1 MKRYIKANTEY
12 PNYITIKHG
21 NRQFGVH
28 INEDGPYEG
37 SFAASIS
44 EIHPYDDAEYTWAK
58 INFNGQILY
67 YRDGKLVDKSQ
78 LWSYEPDD
86 YEEQEYGTSAVD
98 QYINDCL
105 DSVAT
110 DLIQMNRDVKPIMVH
125 N

>member
-1 MKRYIKANTEY
+1 MKRYIKASSEY
-12 PNYITIKHG
+12 NDYLTIKHG

-58 INFNGQILY
+58 IGFNGQTIF
-67 YRDGKLVDKSQ
+67 YRNGKVVDKMQ
-78 LWSYEPDD
+78 LAGYEPDD
-86 YEEQEYGTSAVD
+86 YEEQEHGTSSVD

-105 DSVAT
+105 DTVAT
-110 DLIQMNRDVKPIMVH
+110 ELLQMNRDVKPIMVH